1 MTQAKHTLEKFIL
14 AMKDYE
20 IEQEVKSEK
29 YGYEFILEEK
39 NHFEA
44 LNKVV
49 NIQETYLSKKA
60 LSLKQDRRTTLTFRN
75 PPEYD
80 QTIISEN
87 LINKNKVEILTYD
100 NSEETHQYKYTLV
113 LEEGLWKID
122 KVAYSWMQWKSTRQN
137 F

>member
-1 MTQAKHTLEKFIL
+1 METAKNTLENFISE
-14 AMKDYE
+14 MKSYE
-20 IEQEVKSEK
+20 LERKEKKEK
-29 YGYEFILEEK
+29 YGSEYILKKK
-39 NHFEA
+39 NHQEA
-44 LNKVV
+44 LEKIIS
-49 NIQETYLSKKA
+49 IQEKFLSSKA

-87 LINKNKVEILTYD
+87 LINKNKVEILTSD
-100 NSEETHQYKYTLV
+100 NSEQVHQYKYTLI

-122 KVAYSWMQWKSTRQN
+122 KVAYSWMNWKSTRQN